1 MTTCRLP
8 TGVTLEYEVIGDT
21 GAEVVC
27 FVHGAAANMRQF
39 EVQQQRFVPSHRV
52 LRLSLR
58 GHGGS
63 SAVERPRPSD
73 YARATLARDVVAL
86 WDELG
91 IASAHV
97 VGNSLG
103 GLVGYELLSLAPGRL
118 RSLTTFGTTAALASP
133 PALRWTMTTLQRL
146 LGSRGMSRLLA
157 RTASHDRAVAQLV
170 AEMCRSAD
178 ARALRLVM
186 HDIATY
192 DYTAFLRQQTLPLLL
207 VRGERDDGINANL
220 GSTLTALAATPRFT
234 LVDLPGTGHF
244 ANLERPDAFARVLTR
259 FLVSVD
265 DASAVRSPYRR
276 AVGSKAK
283 DEPVRELQPA

>member
-1 MTTCRLP
+1 MKSSRLP
-8 TGVTLEYEVIGDT
+8 TGVTLEYDVAGEA

-39 EVQQQRFVPSHRV
+39 EAQQQRFARSHRV
-52 LRLSLR
+52 VRLSLR

-63 SAVERPRPSD
+63 SAVERPTPGD
-73 YARATLARDVVAL
+73 YARPTLARDVVAL

-91 IASAHV
+91 VASAHV

-103 GLVGYELLSLAPGRL
+103 GLVGYELLSLAPGRV
-118 RSLTTFGTTAALASP
+118 RSLTTFGTTAALASSA
-133 PALRWTMTTLQRL
+133 ALTRTMTTLQQL
-146 LGSRGMSRLLA
+146 LGSRGMSRLLE
-157 RTASHDRAVAQLV
+157 RTASHDRSVARLV

-178 ARALRLVM
+178 THAVRLVM

-192 DYTAFLRQQTLPLLL
+192 DYTAFLREQTLPVLL
-207 VRGERDDGINANL
+207 VRGERDAGINANL

-244 ANLERPDAFARVLTR
+244 ANLERPDAFARVLER
-259 FLVSVD
+259 FLGSLGAD
-265 DASAVRSPYRR
+265 RPVRSPYGR
-276 AVGSKAK
+276 AAARAPEVDA
-283 DEPVRELQPA
+283 VRDLQPA